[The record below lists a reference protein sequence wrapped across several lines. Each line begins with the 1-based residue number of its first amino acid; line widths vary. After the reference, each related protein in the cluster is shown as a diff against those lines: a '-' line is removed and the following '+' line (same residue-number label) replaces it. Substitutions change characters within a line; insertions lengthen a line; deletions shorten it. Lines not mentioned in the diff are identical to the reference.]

1 MKRWISMIWGFFFM
15 ALFLCHPVPST
26 AMDILY
32 DDRLGDGYGA
42 VLHREVGLYPY
53 RIRGDRDF
61 LFEVMADPL
70 VEAIEVYEFQAETL
84 LQNGLVPLYWYPHYT
99 VSMVLAVDDHV
110 PLPVNDWRDL
120 VSLPVTVGIPVDPV
134 NRDLAVMALSYG
146 LSGELRQSAGIRAL
160 KQIHREG
167 RLCMDSSHGYSHFL
181 QSQSHEPAHVYIVSD
196 VEVRR
201 WIGEGRPVHVVYPA
215 SSTLSFRKGLLSKRP
230 LFLEEKRIGERLRQ
244 MGYDTA
250 PPENILTGEE
260 REHFM
265 EEMDRIS
272 MKYQVLYPYT
282 LKSLVPSYV
291 LYIFMIFVAVNW
303 GNDMRRRMK
312 GRRAETYG
320 ALMILT
326 AVLWLLTRTMAH
338 IMPNEYVTLRRYNWY
353 SYYAYIAVLMVLI
366 LFLSFDGDKEKG
378 TGTSPL
384 FLKVA
389 ALLDLSLALLVMT
402 NDWHHLVFSF
412 PEGLRGAADIHD
424 YEWGYYALAAIYAGE
439 LALVSGWLIRKA
451 LRQHIGGIKLFFPV
465 VILSLY
471 LVYVVCYAL
480 GMGVALSSDFTFT
493 TVAAFFLWMELMIDS
508 HMIEGNRGYT
518 DFFSYSPLAMEI
530 RDRSG
535 HPVYRCAGWQG
546 SAPGRELKTIPV
558 QGGRA
563 LWWRDVRE
571 LKEKKREL
579 SLVNQALVRSHE
591 ISEKEAD
598 IRRSYMRLSE
608 EWKVFRELETIVKRK
623 GQEILRYAR
632 FLKTAIPGNRADEA
646 VFRLNILASYV
657 KKRCILYL
665 KGKETD
671 FLDIRELTLAVDEL
685 FRCLSLRGIHCVLN
699 MDLEEEVLPLP
710 FALTLYDFLEELVE
724 AAIEAGEIHLS
735 CHLEKTEEGLLFS
748 VMAEGSPWLS
758 HFMDKAEK
766 DLRFMKDYVRMDL
779 KDLGYAS
786 SVELRL
792 GENGK

>member
-1 MKRWISMIWGFFFM
+1 
-15 ALFLCHPVPST
+15 
-26 AMDILY
+26 MDILY

-167 RLCMDSSHGYSHFL
+167 RLRMDSSHGYSHFL

-265 EEMDRIS
+265 EEMDRVS

-282 LKSLVPSYV
+282 LKSLVPSHI

-320 ALMILT
+320 ALMIFT
-326 AVLWLLTRTMAH
+326 AVLWLLTRTMANV
-338 IMPNEYVTLRRYNWY
+338 MPNEYVTLRRYNWY

-384 FLKVA
+384 FLKAA
-389 ALLDLSLALLVMT
+389 ALLDLSLAILVMT

-439 LALVSGWLIRKA
+439 LALVSGWLTRKA

-710 FALTLYDFLEELVE
+710 FALTLYDFL
-724 AAIEAGEIHLS
+724 
-735 CHLEKTEEGLLFS
+735 
-748 VMAEGSPWLS
+748 
-758 HFMDKAEK
+758 DKAEK

>member
-167 RLCMDSSHGYSHFL
+167 RLRMDSSHGYSHFL

-265 EEMDRIS
+265 EEMDRVS

-282 LKSLVPSYV
+282 LKSLVPSHI

-320 ALMILT
+320 ALMIFT
-326 AVLWLLTRTMAH
+326 AVLWLLTRTMANV
-338 IMPNEYVTLRRYNWY
+338 MPNEYVTLRRYNWY

-384 FLKVA
+384 FLKAA
-389 ALLDLSLALLVMT
+389 ALLDLSLAILVMT

-439 LALVSGWLIRKA
+439 LALVSGWLTRKA

-710 FALTLYDFLEELVE
+710 FALTLYDFL
-724 AAIEAGEIHLS
+724 
-735 CHLEKTEEGLLFS
+735 
-748 VMAEGSPWLS
+748 
-758 HFMDKAEK
+758 DKAEK